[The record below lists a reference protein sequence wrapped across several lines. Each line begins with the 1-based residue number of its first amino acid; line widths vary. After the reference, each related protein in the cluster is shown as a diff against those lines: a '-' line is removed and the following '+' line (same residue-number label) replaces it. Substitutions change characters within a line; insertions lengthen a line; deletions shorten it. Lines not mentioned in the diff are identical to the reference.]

1 MAPAPDCS
9 RNCRKGMLV
18 ALGIA
23 TLARAAVRV
32 AEADQG
38 SGLPADSKEASCD
51 AELLD
56 DTDSQKTSLLQQ
68 SRAFVLD
75 QGVQRQAAQQAPAPP
90 NSTRAA
96 KVQLYGSSQCQCIG
110 INSEGTMKIS
120 VNGTTL
126 DYPRATGSS
135 CQAWDSQR
143 HPDCQSSS
151 SPSWCRSSWCYVD
164 AASCDLRGAQAP
176 EVSLYLQDARFQG
189 RQLYYSYATCGSTD
203 TWTADRHVEACSNQ
217 RAEADCGRLSSKC
230 AWTGSMCA
238 GKELVASISGDRA
251 ALPEEFGQESCAC
264 IGFTSIS
271 GSTLAGSYGRRDSV
285 AYSADVGSSCQA
297 WDKSTNSRCSGVA
310 DAWWCKQSWCYV
322 DPCTCTSARSVPRK
336 AHLLPGGATFRGVPL
351 FYSYETCGSM
361 DAYSKTMNKE
371 SCPRH
376 TSWHACGKAADSC
389 YWHST
394 MGCVSNVFRESCG
407 VTDQNAGSKTV
418 LAQIYQ
424 AARKEKAAR
433 PQ

>member
-9 RNCRKGMLV
+9 RNCRKGMMIV

-203 TWTADRHVEACSNQ
+203 TWTADRHVERLLQ
-217 RAEADCGRLSSKC
+217 PEGGGRLRQ
-230 AWTGSMCA
+230 A
-238 GKELVASISGDRA
+238 LVKVRVDWLDVRREGPRGEHLGRSGGPARGIRPGPRA
-251 ALPEEFGQESCAC
+251 ARA
-264 IGFTSIS
+264 
-271 GSTLAGSYGRRDSV
+271 LASP
-285 AYSADVGSSCQA
+285 ASAGPLSLGL
-297 WDKSTNSRCSGVA
+297 TA
-310 DAWWCKQSWCYV
+310 DGTRW
-322 DPCTCTSARSVPRK
+322 RI
-336 AHLLPGGATFRGVPL
+336 LL
-351 FYSYETCGSM
+351 M
-361 DAYSKTMNKE
+361 
-371 SCPRH
+371 
-376 TSWHACGKAADSC
+376 
-389 YWHST
+389 
-394 MGCVSNVFRESCG
+394 
-407 VTDQNAGSKTV
+407 
-418 LAQIYQ
+418 
-424 AARKEKAAR
+424 
-433 PQ
+433 